1 MKKLFLLGVFMLLS
15 FSGLRAQRQMETLD
29 RGLVAVKVPSGV
41 YTSWRITGDEWY
53 DVTYNIYRDG
63 TKLNDEPL
71 TVSNF
76 IDRSGSASS
85 SYTVRA
91 VVGGVEQPACA
102 PVSVWG
108 QQYMQIKMSDLYSK
122 NGHLMNNAYTI
133 NDACAA
139 DLDGDGVYELIVKR
153 MNTDFTLANDTA
165 YCLFQAYKLDGTLLW
180 TLDMGPNLINAG
192 HVETNCVAFDFDED
206 GKAEVVLRATD
217 GTILPDGTV
226 IGNAKVNYRPV
237 GGRDYQVDGD
247 EWLVVLNGAT
257 GALIDK
263 VIFDTDPVN
272 GNNLARRSAA
282 FWWNG
287 NSKAYGHRANKFHFG
302 APYLDGRH
310 PSIYLGRGCYT
321 NLHMATYDLVNG
333 KLQRRWAYYTDD
345 TSSPFYGQGYHNF
358 CIVDV
363 DMDGRDEIC
372 HGNCV
377 IDDDGTELSST
388 GLGHGDAQH
397 YGDLDPYRK
406 GVEGFRCLEDNPGAV
421 FVDAATSEILFR
433 WIRGNDCGRCLAG
446 NFTDDFPGAELW
458 TVDGHLW
465 SASTSRA
472 ADQVAATT
480 APGVTM
486 NYRIYWDGD
495 ILDES
500 FDYASR
506 TSVGDG
512 LDPSVFKYGN
522 GSPIFSATGCMTN
535 NNTKGNPCLQAD
547 LFGDWREEICVRTSD
562 NRYIRIY
569 TTTALT
575 SHRNYSLMYDFQYRQ
590 AIYWQMCAYNQPP
603 HVSYFLGN
611 LEGIVLP
618 PPPACS
624 NGKQEITDAL
634 SSNADGKFVMMA
646 QTKNTTVNVNG
657 TVKPSNVMVNTPAD
671 YVIKGGTWSGD
682 MRFIKM
688 GLGKMTL
695 SGCTLNHTGN
705 TEVWGGT
712 LVNESDITGSHLI
725 LKRFAEADLTGAYKK
740 GIKMEYGAVLRPT
753 SSASSLATLTAS
765 CLDMDGGAVLELNV
779 NGQGQTDIVT
789 VDTLRLGAANPI
801 GATPVIRV
809 VRGGTLEA
817 GDYTLVQATK
827 SLQGNVNAITIEGLE
842 GVSYELVAGDKSVIL
857 RVKAQRAAAS
867 VYWSGAV
874 NSIWNLNDVQNFVNG
889 GTSDVFVSGDAVT
902 FDASAVNKTVTVAEN
917 VEPSSV
923 VVEGDDDYTFQG
935 SGMISGTT
943 GLVKNGNGTLYVN
956 NENNFTGGVRIN
968 GGTVSV
974 ATLSDAQNVGALGA
988 YTTEKGK
995 FYIGEGA
1002 TLRATAALTNAC
1014 PIEVG
1019 NGAVINN
1026 SGTFTQNAAV
1036 SGGTLIKKG
1045 AGTLIFREHNAI
1057 KKLEIESG
1065 TVNIPVEYQNQTA
1078 LGDTVVLRG
1087 GTLQFEDNSYTYAQS
1102 YSAWVVP
1109 EGAKATAR
1117 LDSRC
1122 NYRGTLHGSGELT
1135 IYVPAYYRT
1144 YMYGDWSKFTGTL
1157 KATGAKSASYPI
1169 VFTNTYG
1176 LPNATLNIPNAGDV
1190 VQLGDGNASTSGTFR
1205 IGELTGVGTLAA
1217 GSNAS
1222 NTFEVGSKN
1231 TDFSFGGISNATIN
1245 KVGTGVMSMTANTG
1259 SGAINVVE
1267 GTLRVYNSITS
1278 TTTATGTGLIT
1289 VKDGGVLTGRGYM
1302 GNSKVVVENGGVF
1315 RPGLLYLSVLNL
1327 TGTLTLNEGG
1337 VLELRI
1343 NTNTTN
1349 SSISIGT
1356 AALMRGTVRILTRSD
1371 YVPKIGDTFSF
1382 WTCKTFNKNYT
1393 PTLELPELPAG
1404 MKWDTSQLCTT
1415 EGRLTIVADENGIAD
1430 ITYDTEVT
1438 VSVTGLNGVE
1448 VTTFTSAYGMV
1459 NANMAAAD
1467 VPGGVY
1473 LLNIRSAAGTEVR
1486 KYFKR

>member
-1 MKKLFLLGVFMLLS
+1 MKKIFLVGVIMLLS
-15 FSGLRAQRQMETLD
+15 VSGLLAQRRMETLD
-29 RGLVAVKVPSGV
+29 RGLVAVKVPGGV
-41 YTSWRITGDEWY
+41 YASWRIPGDEWY

-63 TKLNDEPL
+63 TKLNETPL

-76 IDRSGSASS
+76 TDPAGSAAST
-85 SYTVRA
+85 YTVSA
-91 VVGGVEQPACA
+91 VVGGVEQAACA

-108 QQYMQIKMSDLYSK
+108 KQYLQIKMTDLYSK

-139 DLDGDGVYELIVKR
+139 DLDGDGEYELIVKR

-165 YCLFQAYKLDGTLLW
+165 FCIFQAYKLDGTLLW
-180 TLDMGPNLINAG
+180 TVNMGPNLINAG
-192 HVETNCVAFDFDED
+192 HVETNCVAFDFDEN
-206 GKAEVVLRATD
+206 GRAEVVLRATD
-217 GTILPDGTV
+217 GTVLPDGTV
-226 IGNAKVNYRPV
+226 VGNKTVNYRPA

-247 EWLVVLNGAT
+247 EWLVVLNGET
-257 GALIDK
+257 GALMDMA
-263 VIFDTDPVN
+263 IFDTDPVN
-272 GNNLARRSAA
+272 GNNLARRNAA

-310 PSIYLGRGCYT
+310 PSIYVGRGCYT

-333 KLQRRWAYYTDD
+333 KLQRRWTYYTDD
-345 TSSPFYGQGYHNF
+345 TASPFYGQGYHNF
-358 CIVDV
+358 SIVDV

-421 FVDAATSEILFR
+421 LVDAATSEILFR
-433 WIRGNDCGRCLAG
+433 WVRGNDCGRCLAG

-472 ADQVAATT
+472 ADQVVATT
-480 APGVTM
+480 ARGVTM
-486 NYRIYWDGD
+486 NFRIYWDGD
-495 ILDES
+495 LLEES

-506 TSVGDG
+506 NSVGDG
-512 LDPSVFKYGN
+512 SDPSVFKYGN
-522 GSPIFSATGCMTN
+522 TSPIFSATGCMTN

-547 LFGDWREEICVRTSD
+547 LFGDWREEICVRTTD
-562 NRYIRIY
+562 NQYICIY
-569 TTTALT
+569 TTTDET
-575 SHRNYSLMYDFQYRQ
+575 PHRNYSLMYDYQYRQ

-611 LEGIVLP
+611 REGIVLP
-618 PPPACS
+618 PPPVCT
-624 NGKQEITDAL
+624 NGKTEVVDAL
-634 SSNADGKFVMMA
+634 SSDADGRFVLMA
-646 QTKNTTVNVNG
+646 QTRNTTVHVDGAVRPANL
-657 TVKPSNVMVNTPAD
+657 MVNSPAD
-671 YVIKGGTWSGD
+671 YEINGGTWSGG
-682 MRFIKM
+682 MRFLKM
-688 GLGKMTL
+688 GLGKVIL
-695 SGCTLNHTGN
+695 DGGVWNHTGN

-712 LVNESDITGSHLI
+712 LVNETDMAGSHVI
-725 LKRFAEADLTGAYKK
+725 LKRFAEAELSGAYNK
-740 GIKMEYGAVLRPT
+740 GIKMEYGAVLRP
-753 SSASSLATLTAS
+753 ASSKSSFTTLTAS
-765 CLDMDGGAVLELNV
+765 CLDMDGGAVLELDV
-779 NGQGQTDIVT
+779 AGPDEADVVT

-801 GATPVIRV
+801 GAVPVIRI
-809 VRGGTLEA
+809 VRSGTLEA
-817 GDYTLVQATK
+817 GDYTLVKAVNA
-827 SLQGNVNAITIEGLE
+827 LEGNVNAISLEGLE
-842 GVSYELVAGDKSVIL
+842 GISYELVAGDKTVIL

-874 NSIWNLNDVQNFVNG
+874 SSVWNLNDVQNFVNG
-889 GTSDVFVSGDAVT
+889 GAADVFVSGDAVT
-902 FDASAVNKTVTVAEN
+902 FDASAVNKTVNVSET

-923 VVEGDDDYTFQG
+923 VVEGDDDYTFEG
-935 SGMISGTT
+935 AGMISGTT
-943 GLVKNGNGTLYVN
+943 GLVKNGSGMLYIN
-956 NENNFTGGVRIN
+956 NVNNFTGGVRIN
-968 GGTVSV
+968 SGAISV

-995 FYIGEGA
+995 FYIGGNA
-1002 TLRATAALTNAC
+1002 KLRATAALTNAC

-1019 NGAVINN
+1019 DGAVIEN
-1026 SGTFTQNAAV
+1026 GHTFTQNAAV

-1045 AGTLIFREHNAI
+1045 NGNLIFRTYNSI
-1057 KKLEIESG
+1057 KKLEIEAG
-1065 TVNIPVEYQNQTA
+1065 TVNIPAEYQNQTA

-1109 EGAKATAR
+1109 EGAKATVR

-1144 YMYGDWSKFTGTL
+1144 YMYGDWSEFTGIV

-1176 LPNATLNIPNAGDV
+1176 LPYATLNIPNAGDV
-1190 VQLGDGNASTSGTFR
+1190 VQLGNDNALTSGTFR

-1217 GSNAS
+1217 GSNA
-1222 NTFEVGSKN
+1222 NNVFEVGSKN
-1231 TDFSFGGISNATIN
+1231 TDFSFGGISNATIT
-1245 KVGTGVMSMTANTG
+1245 KVGTGMMSMTANTG

-1267 GTLRVYNSITS
+1267 GTLRVYNAATATTS
-1278 TTTATGTGLIT
+1278 ATGTGLVT

-1302 GNSKVVVENGGVF
+1302 GNTRVTVDAGGVF
-1315 RPGLLYLSVLNL
+1315 RPGLLYLSHLSLKGV
-1327 TGTLTLNEGG
+1327 LTLNEGG
-1337 VLELRI
+1337 VLEFRI
-1343 NTNTTN
+1343 NSNTTN
-1349 SSISIGT
+1349 SSITIGST
-1356 AALMRGTVRILTRSD
+1356 ALMRGTVRILTRSD
-1371 YVPKIGDTFSF
+1371 YEPKIGDTFSF
-1382 WTCKTFNKNYT
+1382 WTCKNFNKNYT
-1393 PTLELPELPAG
+1393 PALELPELPAG

-1415 EGRLTIVADENGIAD
+1415 EGRLTIVADLSGIAD
-1430 ITYDTEVT
+1430 IPYDAEVT
-1438 VSVTGLNGVE
+1438 VSATALNGVE
-1448 VTTFTSAYGMV
+1448 AVTFTSAYGMV
-1459 NANMAAAD
+1459 NARMAAAD
-1467 VPGGVY
+1467 VPAGVY
-1473 LLNIRSAAGTEVR
+1473 LLKIRSDAGTEVR